1 MGEGVIIKGVGGFYY
16 IMTETGD
23 EVRCRMKGSF
33 RTTDIKPAVGDRVDF
48 SEEKHGDG
56 VVTAIH
62 KRVNY
67 ITRPSAANVDY
78 ALVVFSVRDP
88 DPDYLLLDKLL
99 ADNVLKN
106 VPSDVC
112 ITKCDLAGPGEIDY
126 IRDNYRDA
134 CEKIFTVASLDRE
147 GTEELKEFLRGKTTL
162 LRGVSGAG
170 KSSLINA
177 LTGDDLQQTGEI
189 SKKTRR
195 GKNTTRASV
204 LIPLEPDT
212 FILDTPGFSEFTL
225 KDIEYDS
232 LWKYYPEFY
241 EHSDCRYMNCVHINE
256 PGCAVKE
263 AVASG
268 EISPLRYGNY
278 KTLYEE
284 MKKAPK
290 EY

>member
-1 MGEGVIIKGVGGFYY
+1 MGEGVIIKGIGGFYY
-16 IMTETGD
+16 IMTETGE

-33 RTTDIKPAVGDRVDF
+33 RTKDIKPAVGDRVTF
-48 SEEKHGDG
+48 SEEEHGDG
-56 VVTAIH
+56 VVTAIRE
-62 KRVNY
+62 RVNY

-78 ALVVFSVRDP
+78 SLIVFAVRDP

-106 VPSDVC
+106 VPSDIC
-112 ITKCDLAGPGEIDY
+112 ITKCDLADPGEVDY

-134 CEKIFTVASLDRE
+134 CEKIFTVASLDGE
-147 GTEELKEFLRGKTTL
+147 GIEEIKEFLKGKTTL

-177 LTGDDLQQTGEI
+177 LTGDEIQQTGEI
-189 SKKTRR
+189 SRKTRR

-232 LWKYYPEFY
+232 LWEYYPEFY

-256 PGCAVKE
+256 PGCEVKA

-268 EISPLRYGNY
+268 EISSLRYGNY
-278 KTLYEE
+278 KTIYEE

>member
-1 MGEGVIIKGVGGFYY
+1 MGEGVIIKGIGGFYY
-16 IMTETGD
+16 IMTETG
-23 EVRCRMKGSF
+23 EEIRCRMKGSF
-33 RTTDIKPAVGDRVDF
+33 RTKDIKPAVGDRVAF
-48 SEEKHGDG
+48 SEEKQGDG
-56 VVTAIH
+56 VVTAIRE
-62 KRVNY
+62 RVNY

-78 ALVVFSVRDP
+78 SLIVFAVKDP

-106 VPSDVC
+106 VPSDIC
-112 ITKCDLAGPGEIDY
+112 ITKCDLADLGEVDY

-134 CEKIFTVASLDRE
+134 CEKIFTVASLDGE
-147 GTEELKEFLRGKTTL
+147 GIEEIKEFLRGKTTL

-177 LTGDDLQQTGEI
+177 LTGDELQQTGEI
-189 SKKTRR
+189 SRKTRR

-204 LIPLEPDT
+204 LIPLERDT

-225 KDIEYDS
+225 KDIEYDF

-241 EHSDCRYMNCVHINE
+241 EHSDCRYLNCVHINE
-256 PGCAVKE
+256 PGCEVKE

-268 EISPLRYGNY
+268 EISALRYGNY
-278 KTLYEE
+278 KTIYEE